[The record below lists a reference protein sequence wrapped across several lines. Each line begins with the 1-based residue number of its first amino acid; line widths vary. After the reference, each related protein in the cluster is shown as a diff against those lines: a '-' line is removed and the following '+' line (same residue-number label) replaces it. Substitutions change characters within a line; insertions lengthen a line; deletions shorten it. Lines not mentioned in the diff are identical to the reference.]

1 MGNDGGSIPTRREL
15 VKSASRSKTH
25 SEVRNSQSQSSQY
38 HWTYCALSKRPL
50 ASPIVADYLGR
61 LYNKDAM
68 IEWLLKGLEAFG
80 DGEEV
85 LRGRDVSSLKDV
97 AGVQF
102 QVSESTP
109 GEESSGNGAL
119 EQTEGGERKER
130 WVCPVTRK
138 ELGPGVRAVFLVPC
152 GCAFTE
158 SAIKETTG
166 HNQEGEDAECLQC
179 GKPYNPRD
187 VININPTAEVDTAR
201 LGARMKDLA
210 SLGLT
215 HSLKK
220 AAGEKKKRKHKNSES
235 GEPHGAT
242 NGAKNRTK
250 SLEKG
255 GAKNGITNGTP
266 SIKHS
271 ATANL
276 TERVMADEREK
287 AKVRKLEMSDSVK
300 SLFRKGDDG
309 KDRAKGRG
317 GGDFMTR
324 GYSLPKRG

>member
-15 VKSASRSKTH
+15 VKSASRLKTH
-25 SEVRNSQSQSSQY
+25 SEVRDSQSQSSQY

-50 ASPIVADYLGR
+50 ATPIVADHLGR

-85 LRGRDVSSLKDV
+85 LKGRGVSGLKDV
-97 AGVQF
+97 ADVQF
-102 QVSESTP
+102 QVLEPTP
-109 GEESSGNGAL
+109 GEESNVGGAL

-138 ELGPGVRAVFLVPC
+138 ELGPGVKAVFLVPC

-158 SAIKETTG
+158 SAIKETAG
-166 HNQEGEDAECLQC
+166 HKKEGEDAECLQC

-187 VININPTAEVDTAR
+187 VININPTTEADTAR
-201 LGARMKDLA
+201 LVARLKDLA

-220 AAGEKKKRKHKNSES
+220 AAGEKKKRKHKNLENGES
-235 GEPHGAT
+235 NGTT
-242 NGAKNRTK
+242 NGEKKGTK
-250 SLEKG
+250 YFE
-255 GAKNGITNGTP
+255 KNGTKNGTTN

-271 ATANL
+271 ATASL

-324 GYSLPKRG
+324 GYSLPKKG

>member
-1 MGNDGGSIPTRREL
+1 M
-15 VKSASRSKTH
+15 
-25 SEVRNSQSQSSQY
+25 
-38 HWTYCALSKRPL
+38 
-50 ASPIVADYLGR
+50 ADYLGR

-68 IEWLLKGLEAFG
+68 IEWLLERLEAFG

-85 LRGRDVSSLKDV
+85 LKGRGVSSLKDV
-97 AGVQF
+97 VDVQL
-102 QVSESTP
+102 QMLEQTP
-109 GEESSGNGAL
+109 GEESNGNGAV

-158 SAIKETTG
+158 SAIKETAG
-166 HNQEGEDAECLQC
+166 HKKDGESAECLQC

-187 VININPTAEVDTAR
+187 VININPTAETDITRLEAR
-201 LGARMKDLA
+201 VKELA

-215 HSLKK
+215 HSLRK
-220 AAGEKKKRKHKNSES
+220 ATVEKKKRKHRNSENKES
-235 GEPHGAT
+235 NGNGE
-242 NGAKNRTK
+242 KN
-250 SLEKG
+250 E
-255 GAKNGITNGTP
+255 AKNGATSGIL

-271 ATANL
+271 ATASL
-276 TERVMADEREK
+276 TGRVMADERGK
-287 AKVRKLEMSDSVK
+287 AKVRKLGMSDSVK
-300 SLFRKGDDG
+300 SLFSRGDDST
-309 KDRAKGRG
+309 DRAKGRG

>member
-1 MGNDGGSIPTRREL
+1 M
-15 VKSASRSKTH
+15 
-25 SEVRNSQSQSSQY
+25 
-38 HWTYCALSKRPL
+38 
-50 ASPIVADYLGR
+50 ADHLGR

-85 LRGRDVSSLKDV
+85 LKGRGVGGLKDV
-97 AGVQF
+97 ASVRF
-102 QVSESTP
+102 QVLEPIP
-109 GEESSGNGAL
+109 GEESNGNGAL

-158 SAIKETTG
+158 SAIKETAG
-166 HNQEGEDAECLQC
+166 HKKEGEDSECLQC

-187 VININPTAEVDTAR
+187 IISINPTAEADTAR

-210 SLGLT
+210 SLGLA

-220 AAGEKKKRKHKNSES
+220 AAGEKKKRKHKIPENGES
-235 GEPHGAT
+235 NGTT
-242 NGAKNRTK
+242 NG
-250 SLEKG
+250 G
-255 GAKNGITNGTP
+255 KNGTKGVEKDGTKNEPINGAP
-266 SIKHS
+266 SIMHS
-271 ATANL
+271 ATASL
-276 TERVMADEREK
+276 TGRVMADEREK

-300 SLFRKGDDG
+300 SLFSKGDDD